1 MNNLTKRLSRTSLWR
16 FGLALL
22 ALMCMGLPSKAE
34 EKTTEF
40 QVIFRV
46 NSSHIEP
53 GLGKNASQVNEAIRF
68 LNEIK
73 NNPEVEIVSVAFCGT
88 ASPEGPYEINRELA
102 SKRLKEV
109 ERLVRDQVD
118 LPDEIVTYDDSY
130 IPWEWLKVQV
140 AASDMAARDQ
150 VLDILNQDGSIVSFY
165 GNRTVDSRIP
175 KLMQLNGGATWKELN
190 KRFFKDMR
198 MASAVVV
205 TFREDPQ
212 PEPVV
217 VEPVPLPEPEPVV
230 VEPQPE
236 PEPQVEVV
244 ETVVEEE
251 IIVEEESDW
260 YRKMYIKT
268 NVPAWALL
276 WQNIGVEVD
285 LAKHWSFA
293 LPVYWSPYNYGKQ
306 TLKFRTLTLMPE
318 VRYWPKADNMGF
330 FVNAHFGMAYYNY
343 AKDGE
348 YRYQDHDGKTPA
360 LGGGIGIGYRFYFCR
375 NHHWTMEAAVG
386 AGVYHL
392 DYDIF
397 ENADRTKNGYLLGR
411 RQRTFFGLDQAAFT
425 ISYSFGLRKKG
436 GSK

>member
-1 MNNLTKRLSRTSLWR
+1 MKKLTDMLLPSGVRRLGTILCS
-16 FGLALL
+16 FVLALGVS
-22 ALMCMGLPSKAE
+22 ASAE
-34 EKTTEF
+34 QQTTEF
-40 QVIFRV
+40 QVTYNL
-46 NSSHIEP
+46 NSAHIEP
-53 GLGKNASQVNEAIRF
+53 SVGDNAAQIVGAINF
-68 LNEIK
+68 LHDILAD
-73 NNPEVEIVSVAFCGT
+73 PDVEIVSVAFCGT
-88 ASPEGPYEINRELA
+88 ASPEGPFEINRELA
-102 SKRLKEV
+102 SKRLREL
-109 ERLVRDQVD
+109 ERLVRDQVEI
-118 LPDEIVTYDDSY
+118 PDAVVSYDDSY
-130 IPWEWLKVQV
+130 IPWEWLRQQV
-140 AASDMAARDQ
+140 AASDMADRQ
-150 VLDILNQDGSIVSFY
+150 EVLQILEKKGEIVPFY

-175 KLMQLNGGATWKELN
+175 ELMELKGGSAWKELN
-190 KRFFKDMR
+190 ERFFNEMR
-198 MASAVVV
+198 MASAVIV
-205 TFREDPQ
+205 TYREDPVKVEVLTVAEPEPEVQ
-212 PEPVV
+212 PEPT
-217 VEPVPLPEPEPVV
+217 PEPEI
-230 VEPQPE
+230 
-236 PEPQVEVV
+236 VEVV
-244 ETVVEEE
+244 EEEVVVEEQP
-251 IIVEEESDW
+251 DW

-276 WQNIGVEVD
+276 WQNVAVEVD

-318 VRYWPKADNMGF
+318 VRYWPKADNMGL

-360 LGGGIGIGYRFYFCR
+360 LGGGLGIGYRFYFCK

-397 ENADRTKNGYLLGR
+397 QNTDRTDNGYLLGR
-411 RQRTFFGLDQAAFT
+411 KKRTFFGLDQAAFT